1 MNIYESLMGSLV
13 HKKVRLSEAIKR
25 FQKETKNKDHVNE
38 LSQFNRFIEINGDMY
53 LDDIDRKSINHFI
66 DIRLKSGV
74 STTTINRTL
83 QKVRALLNKAKKEWE
98 ILEGEVPYFKMFKET
113 NNDRVRWL
121 NVQEVARLVEVLPFH
136 TAQMM
141 LFTLETGLRESNVT
155 KLRWDQIDFTKGII
169 YIEGNDILKSDKS
182 FIVPLSNKA
191 VDILKAQKGR
201 NLERVFTYG
210 YNPVNKVS
218 TKVFRRAL
226 NECGIKDF
234 RWHDLRH
241 TWATRHVQ
249 KGTPLDVLQK
259 LGGWSDF
266 KSVQRYA
273 HYSYRDLK
281 KFV

>member
-1 MNIYESLMGSLV
+1 MNKA
-13 HKKVRLSEAIKR
+13 KKEYKNLKLSDAIKR
-25 FQKETKNKDHVNE
+25 FQDETKNKDHVNE
-38 LSQFNRFIEINGDMY
+38 LSQFNRFIEINGDMFIGE
-53 LDDIDRKSINHFI
+53 IDRQAINVFI
-66 DIRLKSGV
+66 DKRLESGV
-74 STTTINRTL
+74 SKTTINRTL

-98 ILEGEVPYFKMFKET
+98 VLEGEVPYFKLFTESG
-113 NNDRVRWL
+113 NGRVRWL
-121 NVQEVARLVEVLPFH
+121 NKQEVSKLASHLPTH

-155 KLRWDQIDFTKGII
+155 QLRWNQINFQQGII
-169 YIEGNDILKSDKS
+169 YIEGKDILKSDKA
-182 FIVPLSNKA
+182 FVVPLSDKA
-191 VDILKAQKGR
+191 IEILQAQKGKH
-201 NLERVFTYG
+201 LERVFTYG
-210 YNPVNKVS
+210 YRPIKKVS
-218 TKVFRRAL
+218 TKLFKKTLV
-226 NECGIKDF
+226 ECGIEDF

-281 KFV
+281 KYV

>member
-1 MNIYESLMGSLV
+1 MT
-13 HKKVRLSEAIKR
+13 KKIKLSEAIKR
-25 FQKETKNKDHVNE
+25 YQKETKNKDHVNE
-38 LSQFNRFIEINGDMY
+38 LGQFNRFIEVNGDMFI
-53 LDDIDRKSINHFI
+53 DEIDRASINHFI
-66 DIRLKSGV
+66 DVRLRSGV
-74 STTTINRTL
+74 STATINRTL

-98 ILEGEVPYFKMFKET
+98 ELEGEVPYFKLFKES
-113 NNDRVRWL
+113 NNGRVRWL
-121 NVQEVARLVEVLPFH
+121 NEQEVARLVQCLPSH

-155 KLRWDQIDFTKGII
+155 KLRWDQVNLKEGII
-169 YIEGNDILKSDKS
+169 YIEGKDILKSDKP
-182 FIVPLSNKA
+182 FIVPLSEKA
-191 VDILKAQKGR
+191 IDILKAQKGKH
-201 NLERVFTYG
+201 LERVFTYG
-210 YNPVNKVS
+210 YTPVSKVS
-218 TKVFRRAL
+218 TKLFKRAL
-226 NECGIKDF
+226 DECGIEDF

-273 HYSYRDLK
+273 HYSYKDLR